1 MYQRRRGN
9 LKRLNRRVIKNNVNK
24 KNRVQNKKLN
34 YQNSRR
40 VNTLGSGYASIV
52 IDNEVQLNAN
62 QTDSLYQKIDLTTL
76 VFNDNEFTRTES
88 SFKYFK
94 IDKIMLQCLPN
105 NSVGKISWNIADSRN
120 PTMDSD
126 SAKEIFYP
134 FYRTKNFY
142 FRLPN
147 LLYRVT
153 ENNSILKP
161 MGWNASNARGELG
174 YIVFRNTTSSA
185 AVIRIRIL
193 IRFRGYLLTTSA
205 TPTQKIKVEDK
216 TNIPNALILNKNTH
230 VSNIKREIEIEVKTD
245 NESLSINI
253 PKEKI
258 LTCLGKAHPLEI
270 RVGKIKDDKPML
282 DNVTLLLEWKKYA
295 DDNDIINPD
304 NVVKEKKVKFV
315 ELMKKYYFVD
325 EKDIYKRI
333 DKVLKGE
340 IIEQKKSIQRAN
352 AFDLIEL
359 AVKNKML
366 DAIKDWDIIEEA
378 GLKVEIH
385 DVDGEKIVVVD
396 DGKEDDEEED
406 DEDKMLEAPST
417 NLLEAYDPNDV

>member
-1 MYQRRRGN
+1 MFHRRRGN
-9 LKRLNRRVIKNNVNK
+9 LKRLNRRVINNNVNK

-52 IDNEVQLNAN
+52 IDNEIQLNAN

-76 VFNDNEFTRTES
+76 VFNDSEFILTEDR
-88 SFKYFK
+88 FKYFK
-94 IDKIMLQCLPN
+94 IDKVMLQCLPN

-153 ENNSILKP
+153 DNDSILRP

-174 YIVFRNTTSSA
+174 FIVFRNTTSSA
-185 AVIRIRIL
+185 AVIRIRFL
-193 IRFRGYLLTTSA
+193 VRFRGYLITTGS
-205 TPTQKIKVEDK
+205 TPTNKKFIVEDK

-230 VSNIKREIEIEVKTD
+230 VSNIKREIEVKTD
-245 NESLSINI
+245 DESLSINI

-270 RVGKIKDDKPML
+270 RLGKLKDDKPML

-295 DDNDIINPD
+295 DDNEIIDPN
-304 NVVKEKKVKFV
+304 NVVKEKKVSFV
-315 ELMKKYYFVD
+315 QLMKKYYFVD

-340 IIEQKKSIQRAN
+340 IIEQKKNIQRAN

-359 AVKNKML
+359 AIKNKML

-378 GLKVEIH
+378 GIKVEIH
-385 DVDGEKIVVVD
+385 DIDGEKIVVVD

-406 DEDKMLEAPST
+406 DEDKILEAPETNMLEACNP
-417 NLLEAYDPNDV
+417 DDV